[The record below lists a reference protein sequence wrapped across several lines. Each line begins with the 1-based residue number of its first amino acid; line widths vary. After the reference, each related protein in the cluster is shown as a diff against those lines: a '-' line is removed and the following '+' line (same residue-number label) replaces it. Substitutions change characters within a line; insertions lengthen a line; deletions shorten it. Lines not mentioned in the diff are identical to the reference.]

1 MKCKVAQERIVAAAY
16 GELAGEQAQE
26 LERHLAGC
34 AECGKAQEQLLALKE
49 LAEANPVM
57 EPDANL
63 VARARLKLDAA
74 LDALPPQRWYE
85 RLGQRMRNNFALL
98 QAAPVAACLLLA
110 AGVGAGLLGGTELAA
125 HRAGHRLAAQAA
137 TAQAPRTQA
146 QPDTSAGTAAPAEI
160 ANISS
165 IVREPNN
172 HRVEVRYNQ
181 IVPQR
186 IEGSLD
192 DPAIR
197 QLLMLASENAASSGV
212 RTDSV
217 GLMAAECKAG
227 HGCQKAAGIRDALMV
242 SLRYDKNADVRA
254 KALQGL
260 EPYVAEE
267 VRVRDAV
274 LEALMN
280 DGDPQIRTAAI
291 NILVPVEGDTSVRQV
306 LHSVVNRDR
315 NPYIRNVSR
324 EVLSREPE
332 IQ

>member
-1 MKCKVAQERIVAAAY
+1 MKCKIAQEQIVAAAY

-34 AECGKAQEQLLALKE
+34 AECGKEQEQLLALKE

-57 EPDANL
+57 EPGANL
-63 VARARLKLDAA
+63 VARARLKLNEA
-74 LDALPPQRWYE
+74 LDALPAQRWYE
-85 RLGQRMRNNFALL
+85 RLGQRIGNNFALL
-98 QAAPVAACLLLA
+98 QAAPVSACLLLA

-125 HRAGHRLAAQAA
+125 HRAGHTLTAQAA
-137 TAQAPRTQA
+137 ASQAPRTQA
-146 QPDTSAGTAAPAEI
+146 QPDTSAATAAPVEI
-160 ANISS
+160 ASVSS
-165 IVREPNN
+165 IVREPNS

-197 QLLMLASENAASSGV
+197 QFLMLASENARSTGL
-212 RTDSV
+212 RNDSV
-217 GLMAAECKAG
+217 GLLAAECKAG
-227 HGCQKAAGIRDALMV
+227 HGCQKATGIRDALMV
-242 SLRYDKNADVRA
+242 ALRYDKNADVRV

-260 EPYVAEE
+260 EPYVAED

-306 LHSVVNRDR
+306 LHSVVNTDR